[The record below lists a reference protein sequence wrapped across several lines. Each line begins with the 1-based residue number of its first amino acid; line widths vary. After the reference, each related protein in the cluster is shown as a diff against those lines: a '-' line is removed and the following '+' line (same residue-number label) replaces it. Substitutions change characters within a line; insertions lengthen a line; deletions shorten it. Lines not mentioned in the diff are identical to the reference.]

1 MGEPITKKRLTQYI
15 HLRRENRN
23 RLERLE
29 QLKNEET
36 IPALR
41 ISDGSRGSGGNSDR
55 MANAVIRRMEYEDE
69 IRPILEANKA
79 EMRRIDAAINALE
92 NPLEREVLRLR
103 YTDSDYSRLMPWRDV
118 AIAIYGDDDE
128 GQMQAV
134 YRLHGRALQNIR
146 GINR

>member
-1 MGEPITKKRLTQYI
+1 MGEPITKKRLMNYI

-29 QLKNEET
+29 RLKNEEL
-36 IPALR
+36 IPASR
-41 ISDGSRGSGGNSDR
+41 MGDGSQHTGGNSDR
-55 MANAVIRRMEYEDE
+55 MANAVIRRMEYEEE
-69 IRPILEANKA
+69 IRPILEANRA
-79 EMRRIDAAINALE
+79 EMRRIDAAINSLE

-146 GINR
+146 GINK